1 MKKTHMKKFFVLI
14 MMTLFVSSAMKG
26 QEPVGTI
33 SLIPKIGVSL
43 ANLSGEEIY
52 YNDSEISAKGKYN
65 AQFVGGVEAEYQM
78 LPTTSVSIGVSYVQ
92 QGCRYSDFEIGNT
105 ETISE
110 GWEDVRSR
118 MDYIQCPLTINQ
130 YLADGLALKAG
141 IQLGFL
147 VNSDFSFSLTP
158 IKHFTDG
165 SIELGKTEDVKM
177 DQKSVMRSM
186 DVSIP
191 VGLSYEYLNVVLDAR
206 YHFSLTDI
214 YKDKSWP
221 TEKNKV
227 FTITVGYKFNL

>member
-1 MKKTHMKKFFVLI
+1 MKKYFVLL
-14 MMTLFVSSAMKG
+14 MMALFVSSAMKG
-26 QEPVGTI
+26 QERVGTF

-52 YNDSEISAKGKYN
+52 YDNAEIPAKGKYN
-65 AQFVGGVEAEYQM
+65 ARFVGGVEAVYQM
-78 LPTTSVSIGVSYVQ
+78 LPMTSISIGVGYVQ
-92 QGCRYSDFEIGNT
+92 QGCRFSDFEIGNP

-110 GWEDVRSR
+110 SWDDVRSR
-118 MDYIQCPLTINQ
+118 LDYIQCPLTINQ
-130 YLADGLALKAG
+130 YIAEGLAVKAG

-147 VNSDFSFSLTP
+147 LNSDYSFSLTP
-158 IKHFTDG
+158 IKHFPDG
-165 SIELGKTEDVKM
+165 SIEYGKTEDM
-177 DQKSVMRSM
+177 TIDQKDVMRSV

-221 TEKNKV
+221 SEKNKV

>member
-1 MKKTHMKKFFVLI
+1 MKKYFVLL
-14 MMTLFVSSAMKG
+14 MMALFVSSAMKG
-26 QEPVGTI
+26 QEQVGTF

-52 YNDSEISAKGKYN
+52 YNNAEIPAKGKYN
-65 AQFVGGVEAEYQM
+65 ARFVGGLEAVYQM
-78 LPTTSVSIGVSYVQ
+78 LPMTSISIGVGYVQ
-92 QGCRYSDFEIGNT
+92 QGCRFSDFEIGNP

-110 GWEDVRSR
+110 NWDDVRSR
-118 MDYIQCPLTINQ
+118 LDYIQCPLTINQ
-130 YLADGLALKAG
+130 YIADGLAVKAG

-147 VNSDFSFSLTP
+147 LNSDYSFSLTP
-158 IKHFTDG
+158 IKHFPDG
-165 SIELGKTEDVKM
+165 SIEYGKTEDM
-177 DQKSVMRSM
+177 TIDQKDVMRSV

-221 TEKNKV
+221 SEKNKV

>member
-1 MKKTHMKKFFVLI
+1 MKKYFVLL
-14 MMTLFVSSAMKG
+14 MMALFVSSAMKG
-26 QEPVGTI
+26 QEQVGTF

-52 YNDSEISAKGKYN
+52 YNNAEIPAKGKYN
-65 AQFVGGVEAEYQM
+65 ARFVGGVEAVYQM
-78 LPTTSVSIGVSYVQ
+78 LPMTSISIGVGYVQ
-92 QGCRYSDFEIGNT
+92 QGCRFSDLEFGNP

-110 GWEDVRSR
+110 SWDDVRSR
-118 MDYIQCPLTINQ
+118 LDYIQCPLTINQ

-158 IKHFTDG
+158 IKHFIDG

>member
-1 MKKTHMKKFFVLI
+1 MKKYFVLL
-14 MMTLFVSSAMKG
+14 MMALFVSSAMKG
-26 QEPVGTI
+26 QEQVGTF

-52 YNDSEISAKGKYN
+52 YNNAEIPAKGKYN
-65 AQFVGGVEAEYQM
+65 ARFVGGLEAVYQM
-78 LPTTSVSIGVSYVQ
+78 LPMTSISIGVGYVQ
-92 QGCRYSDFEIGNT
+92 QGCRFSDFEVGNP

-110 GWEDVRSR
+110 NWDDGRSKL
-118 MDYIQCPLTINQ
+118 DYIQCPLTINQ
-130 YLADGLALKAG
+130 YIADGLAVKAG

-147 VNSDFSFSLTP
+147 LNSDYSFSLTP
-158 IKHFTDG
+158 IKHFPDG
-165 SIELGKTEDVKM
+165 SIEYGKTEDM
-177 DQKSVMRSM
+177 TIDQKDVMRSV

-221 TEKNKV
+221 SEKNKV

>member
-1 MKKTHMKKFFVLI
+1 MKKYFVLLV
-14 MMTLFVSSAMKG
+14 MALFVSSAMKG
-26 QEPVGTI
+26 QERVGTF

-52 YNDSEISAKGKYN
+52 YNNAEIPAKGKYN
-65 AQFVGGVEAEYQM
+65 ARFVGGAEAVYQM
-78 LPTTSVSIGVSYVQ
+78 LPMTSISIGGGYVQ
-92 QGCRYSDFEIGNT
+92 QGCRFSDLEFGNP

-110 GWEDVRSR
+110 NWDDVRSR
-118 MDYIQCPLTINQ
+118 LDYIQCPLTINQ
-130 YLADGLALKAG
+130 YIADGLAVKAG

-147 VNSDFSFSLTP
+147 LNSDYSFSLTP
-158 IKHFTDG
+158 IKHFPDG
-165 SIELGKTEDVKM
+165 SIEYGKTEDM
-177 DQKSVMRSM
+177 TIDQKDVMRSV

-221 TEKNKV
+221 SEKNKV

>member
-1 MKKTHMKKFFVLI
+1 MKKYFVLI
-14 MMTLFVSSAMKG
+14 MMALFVSSVMNG
-26 QEPVGTI
+26 QERVGTI

-52 YNDSEISAKGKYN
+52 YGNSEIPAKGKYN
-65 AQFVGGVEAEYQM
+65 ARFMGGVEAEYQM
-78 LPTTSVSIGVSYVQ
+78 LPTTSVSIGVGYVQ
-92 QGCRYSDFEIGNT
+92 QGCRYSDLEIGNPQ
-105 ETISE
+105 TISE
-110 GWEDVRSR
+110 GLDDIRSR

-130 YLADGLALKAG
+130 YLAEGLAVKAG

-158 IKHFTDG
+158 IKHFPDG
-165 SIELGKTEDVKM
+165 SVEYGKTEDVEM
-177 DQKSVMRSM
+177 DQKSVMRSV

-206 YHFSLTDI
+206 YHFSLTDV

-221 TEKNKV
+221 SEKNKV
-227 FTITVGYKFNL
+227 FTITVGYKFSF

>member
-1 MKKTHMKKFFVLI
+1 MKKYFVLL
-14 MMTLFVSSAMKG
+14 MMALFVSSAMKG
-26 QEPVGTI
+26 QERVGTF

-52 YNDSEISAKGKYN
+52 YNNAEIPAKGKYN
-65 AQFVGGVEAEYQM
+65 ARFVGGVEAVYQM
-78 LPTTSVSIGVSYVQ
+78 LPMTSISIGVGYVQ
-92 QGCRYSDFEIGNT
+92 QGCRFSDFEIGNP

-110 GWEDVRSR
+110 SWDDGRSR
-118 MDYIQCPLTINQ
+118 LDYIQCPLTINQ
-130 YLADGLALKAG
+130 YIAEGLAVKAG

-147 VNSDFSFSLTP
+147 LNSDYSFSLTP
-158 IKHFTDG
+158 IKHFPDG
-165 SIELGKTEDVKM
+165 SIEYGKTEDM
-177 DQKSVMRSM
+177 TIDQKDVMRSV

-221 TEKNKV
+221 SEKNKV

>member
-1 MKKTHMKKFFVLI
+1 MKKYFVLL
-14 MMTLFVSSAMKG
+14 MMALFVSSAMKG
-26 QEPVGTI
+26 QEQVGTF

-52 YNDSEISAKGKYN
+52 YNNAEIPAKGKYN
-65 AQFVGGVEAEYQM
+65 ARFVGGVEAVYQM
-78 LPTTSVSIGVSYVQ
+78 LPMTSISIVAGYVQ
-92 QGCRYSDFEIGNT
+92 QGCRFSDREFGNP

-110 GWEDVRSR
+110 NWDDVRSKL
-118 MDYIQCPLTINQ
+118 DYIQCPLTINQ
-130 YLADGLALKAG
+130 YIADGLAVKAG

-147 VNSDFSFSLTP
+147 LNSDYSFSLTP
-158 IKHFTDG
+158 IKHFPDG
-165 SIELGKTEDVKM
+165 SIEYGKTEDM
-177 DQKSVMRSM
+177 TIDQKDVMRSV

-221 TEKNKV
+221 SEKNKV

>member
-1 MKKTHMKKFFVLI
+1 MKKYFVLL
-14 MMTLFVSSAMKG
+14 MMALFVSSAMKG
-26 QEPVGTI
+26 QEQVGTF

-52 YNDSEISAKGKYN
+52 YNNAEIPAKGKYN
-65 AQFVGGVEAEYQM
+65 ARFVGGVEAVYQM
-78 LPTTSVSIGVSYVQ
+78 LPMTSISIGVGYVQ
-92 QGCRYSDFEIGNT
+92 QGCRFSDFEIGNP

-110 GWEDVRSR
+110 SWDDVRSR
-118 MDYIQCPLTINQ
+118 LDYIQCPLTINQ
-130 YLADGLALKAG
+130 YIAEGLAVKAG

-147 VNSDFSFSLTP
+147 LNSDYSFSLTP
-158 IKHFTDG
+158 IKHFPDG
-165 SIELGKTEDVKM
+165 SIEYGKTEDM
-177 DQKSVMRSM
+177 TIDQKDVMRSV

-221 TEKNKV
+221 SEKNKV